1 MTNKAI
7 KIELDN
13 DGIALLT
20 IDVDGQSMNVINKA
34 FMEELDAHIKTI
46 AADENIKGAVITSG
60 RDNAFL
66 AGADLNMVLG
76 DLAQREN
83 ATPEEIFVGSF
94 SLNKLF
100 RELETC
106 GKPIAVAIN
115 GLTLGGGL
123 ELSMACHYR
132 IAADDDKIKL
142 GLPEVQIGLIPG
154 AGGTQR
160 LPRLM
165 GIQLALPF
173 LLQGKNMTPKQAL
186 SNNVVH
192 ELAPADEIVSKA
204 KEWIL
209 GGGKAEQ
216 PWDQKRF
223 KIPGGQGVYDPNIV
237 QTFMG
242 APAMTQKQTK
252 NNYPAT
258 VAILSAVFEGH
269 QLPMDQAIDVESRY
283 FTQQLIGNVAPNM
296 IRTLFVNKN
305 KADKLIRRPKDQP
318 EAKTKKLGMLGAGL
332 MGAGIAYVSARAGIE
347 VVLLDR
353 EIEYAEKGKD
363 YSKTLVEKGLKRKK
377 VTQEKADQLLSLIK
391 PTADYADLEG
401 CDLII
406 EAVLEDPKVKAD
418 VTKKAEAVIPKGCIY
433 GSNTSTLP
441 ITMLA
446 KSYDAEEKF
455 IGIHFFS
462 PVDKMPLV
470 EIIVGKN
477 TGDEALAKALDYV
490 RQIRK
495 TPIVVNDSRGFYTSR
510 CFMTYPLEAS
520 NMLAEGVAPALIENS
535 GVYAGMAVGPFAV
548 NDEVGIDLSHHI
560 AEATKAALGD
570 KFQKET
576 SHDVIGKMF
585 ELGRNGKKNKKGF
598 YEYPEDDKKF
608 LWPGLADHYP
618 LSENQPSQEEVT
630 KRLLYRQALEVVRC
644 MEEDVVTAPED
655 ADIGAIFG
663 WGFAPWTG
671 GPISMIDT
679 IGVSTFIE
687 QCDELSDKYGPAF
700 NVPDS
705 LRKMGDKGELFYP
718 QQ

>member
-7 KIELDN
+7 HFEVDN

-20 IDVDGQSMNVINKA
+20 IDVDGQSMNIINQA
-34 FMEELDAHIKTI
+34 FMTELGAHIKTI
-46 AADENIKGAVITSG
+46 KSDENINGGVIKSG

-66 AGADLNMVLG
+66 AGADLNMILG
-76 DLAQREN
+76 DLATRN
-83 ATPEEIFVGSF
+83 DATPEEIFEGAF

-132 IAADDDKIKL
+132 VVADNDKIKL

-165 GIQLALPF
+165 GIQLALPY
-173 LLQGKNMTPKQAL
+173 LLQGKNMSPKQAL
-186 SNNVVH
+186 SNNVIN
-192 ELAPADEIVSKA
+192 EIAPADEIVEKA
-204 KEWIL
+204 KAWIL
-209 GGGKAEQ
+209 DGGKAEQ

-223 KIPGGQGVYDPNIV
+223 KMPGGQGVYDPNIV

-242 APAMTQKQTK
+242 APAMTQKETK

-283 FTQQLIGNVAPNM
+283 FTQQLLGDIAPNM

-318 EAKTKKLGMLGAGL
+318 DAKTKKLGMLGAGL

-347 VVLLDR
+347 VILLDR
-353 EIEYAEKGKD
+353 EMEYAEKGKD
-363 YSKTLVEKGLKRKK
+363 YSKSLVEKGLKRKK
-377 VTQEKADQLLSLIK
+377 ITQDKADNILNLIK
-391 PTADYADLEG
+391 PTTDYADLEG

-418 VTKKAEAVIPKGCIY
+418 VTRKAEAVIPDGCIY

-441 ITMLA
+441 ISMLA
-446 KSYDAEEKF
+446 KSYGHEDKF

-490 RQIRK
+490 SQIRK

-520 NMLAEGVAPALIENS
+520 NMLAEGISPALIENS

-560 AEATKAALGD
+560 GEATKAALGD
-570 KFQKET
+570 KYQKET
-576 SHDVIGKMF
+576 SHDVIGKLY

-598 YEYPEDDKKF
+598 YEYPEDGTKF
-608 LWPGLADHYP
+608 IWPGLADHYP
-618 LSENQPSQEEVT
+618 LADQQPTQEEVT

-644 MEEDVVTAPED
+644 MDENVVTAAED

-679 IGVSTFIE
+679 IGIATFIE
-687 QCDELSDKYGPAF
+687 ECDELYDKYGPAF
-700 NVPDS
+700 KVPDS
-705 LRKMGDKGELFYP
+705 LRKMQSDGTSFYP
-718 QQ
+718 Q

>member
-1 MTNKAI
+1 MTGKAI
-7 KIELDN
+7 KFDLDQ

-20 IDVDGQSMNVINKA
+20 IDVEGQNMNIINEDFIDDIKA
-34 FMEELDAHIKTI
+34 HLKTI
-46 AADENIKGAVITSG
+46 TEDENIKGAVITSG
-60 RDNAFL
+60 KENAFL
-66 AGADLNMVLG
+66 AGADLNMILG
-76 DLAQREN
+76 GLGVKEDPSPEN
-83 ATPEEIFVGSF
+83 IFEKSF

-100 RELETC
+100 RHIETC
-106 GKPIAVAIN
+106 GKPWVSAIN
-115 GLTLGGGL
+115 GLCLGGGL

-132 IAADDDKIKL
+132 IAADNDKIKI
-142 GLPEVQIGLIPG
+142 GLPEVQVGLIPG
-154 AGGTQR
+154 GGGTQR

-165 GIQLALPF
+165 GIQLALPY
-173 LLQGKNMTPKQAL
+173 LLQGKNMSPKQAL
-186 SNNVVH
+186 SNGVVGKI
-192 ELAPADEIVSKA
+192 APADEIVAKA

-209 GGGKAEQ
+209 AGGKAEQ

-223 KIPGGQGVYDPNIV
+223 KIPGGQGVFDPNIV

-258 VAILSAVFEGH
+258 VAILSAVYEGH
-269 QLPMDQAIDVESRY
+269 QLPIDQALEVESKY
-283 FTQQLIGNVAPNM
+283 FAQQLMGPVAPNM

-305 KADKLIRRPKDQP
+305 KADKLIRRPKDVP
-318 EAKTKKLGMLGAGL
+318 EMKTKKLGMLGAGL
-332 MGAGIAYVSARAGIE
+332 MGAGIAYVSAKAGIE

-353 EIEYAEKGKD
+353 EQDYADKGKD
-363 YSKTLVEKGLKRKK
+363 YSRKILEKGIKRRK

-391 PTADYADLEG
+391 PTTDYADLEG

-406 EAVLEDPKVKAD
+406 EAVLEDPKVKAG
-418 VTKKAEAVIPKGCIY
+418 VTEQAEAVIPDGCIY

-441 ITMLA
+441 ISMLA
-446 KSYDAEEKF
+446 KSYGHEDKF

-470 EIIVGKN
+470 EIIMGKN

-520 NMLAEGVAPALIENS
+520 NMLSEGISPALIENS
-535 GVYAGMAVGPFAV
+535 GVYSGMAVGPFAV

-560 AEATKAALGD
+560 GQATKAALGD
-570 KFQKET
+570 QYQLEA
-576 SHDVIGKMF
+576 SHGVIGKLY
-585 ELGRNGKKNKKGF
+585 ELGRNGKKNAKGF
-598 YEYPEDDKKF
+598 YEYPTDAKKY

-618 LSENQPSQEEVT
+618 LLEEQPSQEDVT
-630 KRLLYRQALEVVRC
+630 RRLLYRQALEVVRC
-644 MEEDVVTAPED
+644 FEENVVTAAED

-671 GPISMIDT
+671 GPLSMIDT
-679 IGVSTFIE
+679 IGIDQFINE
-687 QCDELSDKYGPAF
+687 CDELTEKHGDVFAVPEKLRQMQKNEETFYG
-700 NVPDS
+700 
-705 LRKMGDKGELFYP
+705 E
-718 QQ
+718 

>member
-7 KIELDN
+7 KYDLDN
-13 DGIALLT
+13 DGIVLLT
-20 IDVDGQSMNVINKA
+20 IDVEGESMNVINQD
-34 FMEELDAHIKTI
+34 FMKELETHLKTI
-46 AADENIKGAVITSG
+46 TDDENIKGAVICSG
-60 RDNAFL
+60 KDNAFM

-76 DLAQREN
+76 DLTGRDDAS
-83 ATPEEIFVGSF
+83 PEEFFQAAFLLS
-94 SLNKLF
+94 KLF
-100 RELETC
+100 RELEIC
-106 GKPIAVAIN
+106 GKPMAIAIN
-115 GLTLGGGL
+115 SLTLGGGL
-123 ELSMACHYR
+123 ELALACHYR
-132 IAADDDKIKL
+132 VVADNEKIKL
-142 GLPEVQIGLIPG
+142 GLPEVQVGLIPG

-165 GIQLALPF
+165 GIQMALPF

-186 SNNVVH
+186 SNNIIH
-192 ELAPADEIVSKA
+192 EIAPADEIVAKA
-204 KEWIL
+204 KAWIL
-209 GGGKAEQ
+209 GGGKPVQ

-258 VAILSAVFEGH
+258 VAILSAVYEGH
-269 QLPMDQAIDVESRY
+269 QLPMDAAIEIESKY
-283 FTQQLIGNVAPNM
+283 FCEQLMGDVAPNM

-318 EAKTKKLGMLGAGL
+318 EMKTRKLGMLGAGL
-332 MGAGIAYVSARAGIE
+332 MGAGIAYVSAKAGIE

-353 EIEYAEKGKD
+353 EQDYAEKGKD
-363 YSKTLVEKGLKRKK
+363 YSRKILEKGIKRRK
-377 VTQEKADQLLSLIK
+377 VTQEKVDKLLSLIK
-391 PTADYADLEG
+391 PTTDYADLEG

-418 VTKKAEAVIPKGCIY
+418 VTAKAEAVIPTSCIY

-441 ITMLA
+441 ISMLA
-446 KSYDAEEKF
+446 KSSRDEEKF

-470 EIIVGKN
+470 EIILGKN

-520 NMLAEGVAPALIENS
+520 NMLAEGISPVLIENS

-560 AEATKAALGD
+560 AQATKAALGD
-570 KFQKET
+570 QYPAEA
-576 SHDVIGKMF
+576 SHDVIGKLF
-585 ELGRNGKKNKKGF
+585 ELGRMGKKNSKGF
-598 YEYPEDDKKF
+598 YEYPDEGKKYI
-608 LWPGLADHYP
+608 WPGLADHYP
-618 LSENQPSQEEVT
+618 LADDQPTQETVT

-644 MEEDVVTAPED
+644 MEENVVTAPED

-679 IGVSTFIE
+679 IGIDTFVNE
-687 QCDELSDKYGPAF
+687 CDQLAQIYGDAF
-700 NVPDS
+700 NVPAS
-705 LRKMGDKGELFYP
+705 LRKMQKEGTCFYNS
-718 QQ
+718 

>member
-7 KIELDN
+7 KFDLDK

-20 IDVDGQSMNVINKA
+20 IDVDGQSMNVINKD
-34 FMEELDAHIKTI
+34 FMSELAAHTKTI
-46 AADENIKGAVITSG
+46 SEDEKIKGAVITSG
-60 RDNAFL
+60 KDNAFL
-66 AGADLNMVLG
+66 AGADLNMVLN
-76 DLAQREN
+76 DL
-83 ATPEEIFVGSF
+83 TGGKDSSPEEVFQASF

-100 RELETC
+100 RDLETC
-106 GKPIAVAIN
+106 GKPITVAIN

-132 IAADDDKIKL
+132 VVADNPKIKL

-165 GIQLALPF
+165 GIQLALPY
-173 LLQGKNMTPKQAL
+173 LLQGKNMTPSQAL
-186 SNNVVH
+186 SNNVIH
-192 ELAPADEIVSKA
+192 EIAPAEEIIDKA
-204 KEWIL
+204 KSWIL

-223 KIPGGQGVYDPNIV
+223 KIPGGQGVFDPNIV

-242 APAMTQKQTK
+242 APAMTQKETK

-258 VAILSAVFEGH
+258 VAILSSVFEGH
-269 QLPMDQAIDVESRY
+269 QLPIDDAIKVESKY
-283 FTQQLIGNVAPNM
+283 FTQQLLGDVAPNM

-305 KADKLIRRPKDQP
+305 KADKLIRRPKDLP

-332 MGAGIAYVSARAGIE
+332 MGAGIAYVSAKAGIE

-353 EIEYAEKGKD
+353 EQAYAEKGKN
-363 YSKTLVEKGLKRKK
+363 YSKKILEKDIKYKK
-377 VTQEKADQLLSLIK
+377 VTQEKADQILSLIK
-391 PTADYADLEG
+391 PTTDFADLEG

-406 EAVLEDPKVKAD
+406 EAVLEDPKIKAD
-418 VTKKAEAVIPKGCIY
+418 VTKKAEAIIPKGCIY

-441 ITMLA
+441 ISMLA
-446 KSYDAEEKF
+446 KSYAEEEKF

-470 EIIVGKN
+470 EIILGKN

-520 NMLAEGVAPALIENS
+520 NMLAEGISPALIENS

-560 AEATKAALGD
+560 SEETKAALGS
-570 KFQKET
+570 KYVEEA
-576 SHDVIGKMF
+576 SHKVIAKLF
-585 ELGRNGKKNKKGF
+585 ELGRNGKKNGKGF
-598 YEYPEDDKKF
+598 YDYPEDGKKH
-608 LWPGLADHYP
+608 LWSGLSEHYP
-618 LSENQPSQEEVT
+618 LDDEQPTQEQVT

-644 MEEDVVTAPED
+644 LEENVVTAPED
-655 ADIGAIFG
+655 ADLGAIFG

-671 GPISMIDT
+671 GPLSMIDT
-679 IGVSTFIE
+679 IGVDQFVLE
-687 QCDELSDKYGPAF
+687 CDELEKLHGAVF
-700 NVPDS
+700 KVPKL
-705 LRKMGDKGELFYP
+705 LRNMLDDGKNFYK
-718 QQ
+718 

>member
-1 MTNKAI
+1 MTHKAV
-7 KIELDN
+7 KFELDN
-13 DGIALLT
+13 DGIALMT
-20 IDVDGQSMNVINKA
+20 IDVDGQSMNIINKD
-34 FMEELDAHIKTI
+34 FMSELDAHIKTI
-46 AADENIKGAVITSG
+46 AGDENIKGGVITSG

-66 AGADLNMVLG
+66 AGADLNMILG
-76 DLAQREN
+76 DLAMRDD
-83 ATPEEIFVGSF
+83 ATPEEIFEGSF

-100 RELETC
+100 REVETC

-132 IAADDDKIKL
+132 VVADNDKIKL
-142 GLPEVQIGLIPG
+142 GLPEVQVGLIPG

-165 GIQLALPF
+165 GIQLALPY
-173 LLQGKNMTPKQAL
+173 LLQGKNMNPKQAL

-192 ELAPADEIVSKA
+192 EIAPADEIVDKA
-204 KEWIL
+204 KAWIL

-283 FTQQLIGNVAPNM
+283 FTQQLLGTIAPNM

-305 KADKLIRRPKDQP
+305 KADKLVRRPKDQP

-353 EIEYAEKGKD
+353 EMEYAEKGKD

-377 VTQEKADQLLSLIK
+377 ITQEKADKLLSLIK
-391 PTADYADLEG
+391 PTTDYADLEG

-418 VTKKAEAVIPKGCIY
+418 VTKKAEAVIPDGCIY

-446 KSYDAEEKF
+446 KSYGHEDKF

-470 EIIVGKN
+470 EIIVGEN

-520 NMLAEGVAPALIENS
+520 NMLAEGIAPALIENS

-560 AEATKAALGD
+560 GEATKAALGD
-570 KFQKET
+570 KFQKEA
-576 SHDVIGKMF
+576 SHDVIGKLY

-598 YEYPEDDKKF
+598 YEYPEDEKKF
-608 LWPGLADHYP
+608 LWPGLQDHYP
-618 LSENQPSQEEVT
+618 LADEQPTQEEVT

-644 MEEDVVTAPED
+644 MDENVVTAAED

-679 IGVSTFIE
+679 IGISTFVE
-687 QCDELSDKYGPAF
+687 ECDALAEKYGPAF
-700 NVPDS
+700 KVPES
-705 LRKMGDKGELFYP
+705 LRKMRSNGSSFYP
-718 QQ
+718 

>member
-7 KIELDN
+7 KFDLDKN
-13 DGIALLT
+13 GIAHLT
-20 IDVDGQSMNVINKA
+20 IDVDGQSMNVINKE
-34 FMEELDAHIKTI
+34 FMSELDSHIDTI
-46 AADENIKGAVITSG
+46 IANDRIKGAVITSG

-76 DLAQREN
+76 DLANKDN
-83 ATPEEIFVGSF
+83 ATPEEIFESSF

-100 RELETC
+100 RKLETC

-123 ELSMACHYR
+123 ELSLACHYR
-132 IAADDDKIKL
+132 IAADNDKIKL

-165 GIQLALPF
+165 GIQLALPY
-173 LLQGKNMTPKQAL
+173 LLQGKNMTSKQAL

-192 ELAPADEIVSKA
+192 EIAPADEIVEKA
-204 KEWIL
+204 KKWIL
-209 GGGKAEQ
+209 DGGKAEQ

-242 APAMTQKQTK
+242 APAMTQKETK

-283 FTQQLIGNVAPNM
+283 FTQQLMGDIAPNM

-305 KADKLIRRPKDQP
+305 KPDKLIRRPKDQP

-347 VVLLDR
+347 VVPLDQ
-353 EIEYAEKGKD
+353 EMEYAEKGKD
-363 YSKTLVEKGLKRKK
+363 YSKGLVEKDLSRKK
-377 VTQEKADQLLSLIK
+377 ITQEKADQLLSLIK
-391 PTADYADLEG
+391 PTTDYADLEG

-406 EAVLEDPKVKAD
+406 EAVLENPKVKAD
-418 VTKKAEAVIPKGCIY
+418 VTKKAEAVIPDGCIY

-446 KSYDAEEKF
+446 KSYSHEDKF

-470 EIIVGKN
+470 EIILGKN

-520 NMLAEGVAPALIENS
+520 NMLAEGISPALIENS

-560 AEATKAALGD
+560 GEATKAALGD
-570 KFQKET
+570 KYQKEA
-576 SHDVIGKMF
+576 SHEVIETLF
-585 ELGRNGKKNKKGF
+585 NLGRKGKKNRKGF
-598 YEYPEDDKKF
+598 YEYPEDGKKF

-618 LSENQPSQEEVT
+618 VSAEQPSQEEVT

-644 MEEDVVTAPED
+644 MDENVVTAAED

-679 IGVSTFIE
+679 IGISKFVNE
-687 QCDELSDKYGPAF
+687 CDELCDKYGPAF

-705 LRKMGDKGELFYP
+705 LRKMQRNGTSFYP
-718 QQ
+718 L

>member
-7 KIELDN
+7 KFDLDN

-20 IDVDGQSMNVINKA
+20 IDVEGQSMNVINKD
-34 FMEELDAHIKTI
+34 FMSELEAHISKI
-46 AADENIKGAVITSG
+46 SKEDNIKGAVITSG
-60 RDNAFL
+60 KDNAFL

-76 DLAQREN
+76 DLAGRDN
-83 ATPEEIFVGSF
+83 KSPEDIFKSSF

-100 RELETC
+100 REMETC

-123 ELSMACHYR
+123 ELSLACHYR
-132 IAADDDKIKL
+132 VAADNEKIKL

-186 SNNVVH
+186 SNGVIH
-192 ELAPADEIVSKA
+192 EVAPADQIVAKA

-209 GGGKAEQ
+209 SGGKAEQ

-258 VAILSAVFEGH
+258 VAILSAVYEGH

-283 FTQQLIGNVAPNM
+283 FCEQLMGDVAPNM
-296 IRTLFVNKN
+296 IRTLFINKN
-305 KADKLIRRPKDQP
+305 KADKLIRRPKDMP

-332 MGAGIAYVSARAGIE
+332 MGAGIAYVSAKAGIE
-347 VVLLDR
+347 VILLDR
-353 EIEYAEKGKD
+353 EQKFAEKGKD
-363 YSKTLVEKGLKRKK
+363 YSKSIIEKGIQRKK
-377 VTQEKADQLLSLIK
+377 VTPEKGEEILNLIK
-391 PTADYADLEG
+391 PTTDYADLEG

-406 EAVLEDPKVKAD
+406 EAVLEDPDVKAD
-418 VTKKAEAVIPKGCIY
+418 VTKKAEAVIPEGCIY

-441 ITMLA
+441 IRMLA
-446 KSYDAEEKF
+446 KSYAAEDKF

-462 PVDKMPLV
+462 PVEKMPLV
-470 EIIVGKN
+470 EIILGKK
-477 TGDEALAKALDYV
+477 TDDEALAKALDFA

-520 NMLAEGVAPALIENS
+520 NMLAEGISPALIENC

-560 AEATKAALGD
+560 SEATKKALGD
-570 KFQKET
+570 KFPAEA
-576 SHDVIGKMF
+576 SHAVIAKLY
-585 ELGRNGKKNKKGF
+585 ELGRMGKKTRKGF
-598 YEYPEDDKKF
+598 YEYPEGDTKY
-608 LWPGLADHYP
+608 LWPGIAEYFP
-618 LSENQPSQEEVT
+618 IAEEQPKPEDVT
-630 KRLLYRQALEVVRC
+630 KRLMYRQALEVVRC
-644 MEEDVVTAPED
+644 MEENVVTSPED

-679 IGVSTFIE
+679 IGVDKFVSE
-687 QCDELSDKYGPAF
+687 CDELHEKHGF
-700 NVPDS
+700 MFKVPDS
-705 LRKMGDKGELFYP
+705 LRKMKAEGKRFY
-718 QQ
+718 QD

>member
-1 MTNKAI
+1 MTHKAI
-7 KIELDN
+7 KIDIDN
-13 DGIALLT
+13 EGIALLS
-20 IDVDGQSMNVINKA
+20 IDVEGHSMNVINQA
-34 FMEELDAHIKTI
+34 FIDELGAHIKTVSE
-46 AADENIKGAVITSG
+46 DENIKGAVICSAK
-60 RDNAFL
+60 DNAFL

-76 DLAQREN
+76 GLTQSND
-83 ATPEEIFVGSF
+83 ATADEVFQAAF

-100 RELETC
+100 RSLETC
-106 GKPIAVAIN
+106 GKPFAIAIN

-123 ELSMACHYR
+123 ELAMACHYR
-132 IAADDDKIKL
+132 VVADNVKIKL
-142 GLPEVQIGLIPG
+142 GLPEVQVGLIPG

-165 GIQLALPF
+165 GIQLALPY
-173 LLQGKNMTPKQAL
+173 LLQGKNMSPKQAL
-186 SNNVVH
+186 SNNVIH
-192 ELAPADEIVSKA
+192 EIAPADEIINKA
-204 KEWIL
+204 KTWIL
-209 GGGKAEQ
+209 EGGKAVQ

-258 VAILSAVFEGH
+258 VAILSAVYEGH
-269 QLPMDQAIDVESRY
+269 QLPIDTALDVESQY
-283 FTQQLIGNVAPNM
+283 FTQQLMGDVAPNM

-305 KADKLIRRPKDQP
+305 RADKLIRRPKDQP
-318 EAKTKKLGMLGAGL
+318 EMKTKKLGMIGAGL
-332 MGAGIAYVSARAGIE
+332 MGAGIAYVSAKAGIE
-347 VVLLDR
+347 VILLDR
-353 EIEYAEKGKD
+353 ELSYAEKGKD
-363 YSKTLVEKGLKRKK
+363 YSKKILEKGIKRKK
-377 VTQEKADQLLSLIK
+377 TTQDKADKLLSLIK
-391 PTADYADLEG
+391 PTTDYADLEG

-418 VTKKAEAVIPKGCIY
+418 VTKKAEAVIPESCIY

-441 ITMLA
+441 ISLLA
-446 KSYDAEEKF
+446 KSSRDEKKF

-470 EIIVGKN
+470 EIILGKN

-520 NMLAEGVAPALIENS
+520 NMLAEGISPILIENS

-560 AEATKAALGD
+560 GEATKAALGE
-570 KFQKET
+570 KYHEEA
-576 SHDVIGKMF
+576 SHGVIGKLF
-585 ELGRNGKKNKKGF
+585 ELGRNGKKNSKGF
-598 YEYPEDDKKF
+598 YEYPQDGKKY
-608 LWPGLADHYP
+608 LWPGLSDHYP
-618 LSENQPSQEEVT
+618 LLENQPTQEDVT
-630 KRLLYRQALEVVRC
+630 RRLLYRQALEVVRC
-644 MEEDVVTAPED
+644 MEENVVTAAED

-679 IGVSTFIE
+679 IGIDKFVDE
-687 QCDELSDKYGPAF
+687 CDELTKKHGDVFK
-700 NVPDS
+700 VPDI
-705 LRKMGDKGELFYP
+705 LRKMQKDGTRFYD
-718 QQ
+718 

>member
-1 MTNKAI
+1 MTQKAI
-7 KIELDN
+7 KIDIDK
-13 DGIALLT
+13 DGIALLS
-20 IDVDGQSMNVINKA
+20 IDVEGQSMNVINQA
-34 FMEELDAHIKTI
+34 FISELEAHIKTI
-46 AADENIKGAVITSG
+46 IGDDKIKGAVICSAKENG
-60 RDNAFL
+60 FL

-76 DLAQREN
+76 NLAGRKD
-83 ATPEEIFVGSF
+83 ATPDEVFEASF
-94 SLNKLF
+94 TLNRLF
-100 RELETC
+100 RLLETC
-106 GKPIAVAIN
+106 GKPFAIAIN
-115 GLTLGGGL
+115 GLTLGGGF
-123 ELSMACHYR
+123 ELAMSCHYR
-132 IAADDDKIKL
+132 VVADNDNIKL

-165 GIQLALPF
+165 GIQLALPY

-186 SNNVVH
+186 SNNVIH
-192 ELAPADEIVSKA
+192 EIAPADEVVEKA
-204 KEWIL
+204 KAWIL
-209 GGGKAEQ
+209 AGGKAEQ

-242 APAMTQKQTK
+242 APAMTQKETK

-258 VAILSAVFEGH
+258 VAILSAVYEGH
-269 QLPMDQAIDVESRY
+269 QLPMDKAIEVESQY
-283 FTQQLIGNVAPNM
+283 FTQQLMGDVAPNM

-305 KADKLIRRPKDQP
+305 KADKLIRRPKDVP

-332 MGAGIAYVSARAGIE
+332 MGAGIAYVSAKAGIE
-347 VVLLDR
+347 VILLDR
-353 EIEYAEKGKD
+353 EMKFAEKGKA
-363 YSKTLVEKGLKRKK
+363 YSQGIVEKGIKYGK
-377 VTQEKADQLLSLIK
+377 VTQEEADQLMSLIK
-391 PTADYADLEG
+391 PTTDYADLEG

-418 VTKKAEAVIPKGCIY
+418 VTKKAEEVIPESCIY

-441 ITMLA
+441 ISILA
-446 KSYDAEEKF
+446 KSSRNEDKF

-470 EIIVGKN
+470 EIILGKK
-477 TGDEALAKALDYV
+477 TSELALAKALDYA

-520 NMLAEGVAPALIENS
+520 NMLSEGISPVLIENS

-560 AEATKAALGD
+560 SEATKAALGD
-570 KFQKET
+570 KYHAEA
-576 SHDVIGKMF
+576 SHEVIAKLYD
-585 ELGRNGKKNKKGF
+585 LGRYGKKNSKGF
-598 YEYPEDDKKF
+598 YEYPENDKKHI
-608 LWPGLADHYP
+608 WKGLADYYP
-618 LSENQPSQEEVT
+618 LADEQPSQEDVT
-630 KRLLYRQALEVVRC
+630 RRLIYRQALEVVRC
-644 MEEDVVTAPED
+644 LEENVVTEPED

-679 IGVSTFIE
+679 IGIDKFISE
-687 QCDELSDKYGPAF
+687 CDELSKKHGDVFK
-700 NVPDS
+700 VPEM
-705 LRKMGDKGELFYP
+705 LRKMQKDGQRFYS
-718 QQ
+718 